1 MLEEVTVIVERVV
14 FQAKY
19 GKGDELVRLFK
30 QMSKEAPASATGQN
44 FRVLTDRSGAFF
56 TVVIEMEWENLAEWE
71 KGFAQ
76 MFSTPQSQDLMARS
90 TPLIES
96 GRREFYNVE
105 M

>member
-1 MLEEVTVIVERVV
+1 MIVERIV

-19 GKGDELVRLFK
+19 GKGDELVALMK
-30 QMSKEAPASATGQN
+30 QMSKEMPASGTGRN
-44 FRVLTDRSGAFF
+44 FRVLTDRSGTFF

-71 KGFAQ
+71 RGFAQ
-76 MFSTPQSQDLMARS
+76 MFSDRRAQESMDRS
-90 TPLIES
+90 VALIES